1 MNYNIDVLEL
11 EVKAMDNKNIYL
23 FPTMLDE
30 YQQQLTLFLEQERYD
45 EAKGLLRFL
54 LSCTGDERQ
63 HAIEWGHLLNWLEQS
78 FPSNETEFVEEDDK
92 QLEAEFRRAAL
103 SDYGST
109 QNVESSEKLMHSLQE
124 ETDAER
130 LFLALERAVYITEPK
145 LNEQI
150 IEWLEQTELHPVV
163 QFRTLCTL
171 KKRGATGVVGVKR
184 FNEQIQ
190 FKIEDTPLQ
199 MNEFPKN
206 VNDVLYKVINIVEDE
221 DVTLLD
227 FSISLWQ
234 ELLPLLY
241 GTHQYRQLVD
251 GPTDLVNCFAASLH
265 HTLIVMVYSEV
276 REEEIRDIYGITDE
290 LRFRYEQISRLIRD
304 LAIIIQEGL

>member
-1 MNYNIDVLEL
+1 MN
-11 EVKAMDNKNIYL
+11 NKNIYL

-30 YQQQLTLFLEQERYD
+30 YQQQLTLFLEQERYE
-45 EAKGLLRFL
+45 EAKQLLRFL

-78 FPSNETEFVEEDDK
+78 FPSEETEFIEEADDK

-103 SDYGST
+103 SDYGAT
-109 QNVESSEKLMHSLQE
+109 HAVETSEKLMHSLHE

-130 LFLALERAVYITEPK
+130 LFLALDRAVYIQEPK

-150 IEWLEQTELHPVV
+150 ITWLEQTELHPVV
-163 QFRTLCTL
+163 QFRALSTL
-171 KKRGATGVVGVKR
+171 KRRGEVGVISLKR
-184 FNEQIQ
+184 FNELTE

-251 GPTDLVNCFAASLH
+251 GQAELVNCFAASLH